1 MRDIHVQSLVF
12 HKNAVVIEVPSLA
25 ADYPDFWI
33 EITPSLGFL
42 KFEQVKES
50 QGAYQ
55 STELLLG
62 SSPVPSPLVSVP
74 HVLWH
79 RQAALEAYQGIYVSQ
94 PATSRFS
101 ES

>member
-1 MRDIHVQSLVF
+1 MSDICVQSLVF
-12 HKNAVVIEVPSLA
+12 HKNAIVIETPSFVSGCTE
-25 ADYPDFWI
+25 FWI
-33 EITPSLGFL
+33 EITPGLGFL
-42 KFEQVKES
+42 KFETVKGS
-50 QGAYQ
+50 QGVYR

-79 RQAALEAYQGIYVSQ
+79 RQAALEAHQGICASQ
-94 PATSRFS
+94 AVISHSS

>member
-1 MRDIHVQSLVF
+1 MSDIHVESMVF
-12 HKNAVVIEVPSLA
+12 HKNAVVIESPSLA
-25 ADYPDFWI
+25 LDSTEFWI
-33 EITPSLGFL
+33 EITPNLGFL

-50 QGAYQ
+50 QGVYQ

-62 SSPVPSPLVSVP
+62 SSPAPSPLVSLP

-79 RQAALEAYQGIYVSQ
+79 RQAALEAHQDICAYQA
-94 PATSRFS
+94 ATSHFA